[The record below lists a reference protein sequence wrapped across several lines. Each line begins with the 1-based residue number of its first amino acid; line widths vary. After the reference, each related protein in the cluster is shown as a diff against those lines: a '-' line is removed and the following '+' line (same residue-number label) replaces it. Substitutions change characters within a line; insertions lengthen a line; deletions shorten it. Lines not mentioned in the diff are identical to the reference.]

1 VAPEQAGLR
10 LDRFLQHCIPRL
22 SRTRANEIVRACA
35 RHPDG
40 KRRRPSERVR
50 ADEIVLIV
58 RPPMNEP
65 ETPQEFEVVYED
77 EAVVVVDKPAG
88 LPIHPTATYHKNTL
102 TWLLRDRFGSPSPQP
117 AHRLDRETSG
127 LVVCGRTP
135 EAEKALKRAF
145 EERRVHKRYLAVVR
159 GELPE
164 ERGRI
169 EVPMAPAREGPHVMM
184 EVREEGEG
192 LPAATVYEVVD
203 RRPGLTLVSLWPE
216 TGRQHQLRVHLAHLG
231 HPIVADKLYGP
242 EGPAPFLE
250 HIETGH
256 TPELEARLGHG
267 RQALHAHELELPH
280 PSSGESL
287 RLRAELPEDLR
298 RLWDRGLVSSRG

>member
-1 VAPEQAGLR
+1 M
-10 LDRFLQHCIPRL
+10 
-22 SRTRANEIVRACA
+22 
-35 RHPDG
+35 
-40 KRRRPSERVR
+40 R

-65 ETPQEFEVVYED
+65 DTPQEFGVVYED

-88 LPIHPTATYHKNTL
+88 LPIHPTATYHKHTL
-102 TWLLRDRFGSPSPQP
+102 TWLLRERFGSPIPQP

-145 EERRVHKRYLAVVR
+145 EERRVQKRYLAIVR
-159 GELPE
+159 GAMAAD
-164 ERGRI
+164 RGR
-169 EVPMAPAREGPHVMM
+169 VDAPLGPAREGPHVMM
-184 EVREEGEG
+184 EVRMDEEG
-192 LPAATVYEVVD
+192 LPAVTEYEVVA
-203 RRPGLTLVSLWPE
+203 RQPALTLVSLWPE

-242 EGPAPFLE
+242 EGPAPFFE
-250 HIETGH
+250 HIETGL
-256 TPELEARLGHG
+256 TPELRERLGHD

-280 PSSGESL
+280 PTTGEPL
-287 RLRAELPEDLR
+287 CVRAELPEDLR
-298 RLWDRGLVSSRG
+298 ELWDRGHAVQRG

>member
-1 VAPEQAGLR
+1 
-10 LDRFLQHCIPRL
+10 
-22 SRTRANEIVRACA
+22 
-35 RHPDG
+35 
-40 KRRRPSERVR
+40 
-50 ADEIVLIV
+50 
-58 RPPMNEP
+58 
-65 ETPQEFEVVYED
+65 
-77 EAVVVVDKPAG
+77 
-88 LPIHPTATYHKNTL
+88 
-102 TWLLRDRFGSPSPQP
+102 
-117 AHRLDRETSG
+117 
-127 LVVCGRTP
+127 
-135 EAEKALKRAF
+135 
-145 EERRVHKRYLAVVR
+145 
-159 GELPE
+159 
-164 ERGRI
+164 
-169 EVPMAPAREGPHVMM
+169 M